1 MKKESNIIDTKD
13 NMIKNFTKEQMEIY
27 EYYKK
32 QFVCADNES
41 YPVVQNDKEMVLLEK
56 SYNILKTI
64 FKVETVLALIIVTSM
79 IIFNGFSANKS
90 QIKYKHANINNI
102 HMFNDIL

>member
-1 MKKESNIIDTKD
+1 MKKESNLIDTKD

-41 YPVVQNDKEMVLLEK
+41 YPVVQNEYAADLQAVITAEDLFAE
-56 SYNILKTI
+56 
-64 FKVETVLALIIVTSM
+64 
-79 IIFNGFSANKS
+79 
-90 QIKYKHANINNI
+90 
-102 HMFNDIL
+102 